1 MNLLKLIN
9 MLKSKI
15 KSAVEEAKTELN
27 KEFELPDIII
37 ELPAQKI
44 HGDLSTNIAMVS
56 SKKFGLAPRD
66 LASLL
71 IKKLSNID
79 YISKTEI
86 AGPGFINFFVSDL
99 YLFETLKEIEDESD
113 QYGKLKDNSGK
124 KVLVEFVSSNP
135 TGPMHIGNARLGAL
149 GDTLS
154 SVLEYSGFEVCKEFY
169 VNDAGNQIKKFA
181 ESLASRYIQI
191 FYPDEEFPEDGYH
204 GDDIKDLAKQFMEI
218 HGDKFLKKRKE
229 LLDEILNYALPL
241 NIDRMKSNLSDYKV
255 NYDNWFYESSL
266 YKSGEIDSTIEFL
279 KNHNATYYLDKT
291 LWFKASEYGAEKDEV
306 LVRKNGIPTYFA
318 ADIAYHVN
326 KFLIRKFDTCIDF
339 LGADHH
345 GHISRM
351 HAAMKCF
358 GIDKSR
364 LIFII
369 VQMVRIIKNGQ
380 VASMSKRSGNS
391 ESLEDFIKMINVD
404 CARFIF
410 TMFDA
415 NSTMDFDIDLSVKND
430 NSNPSYYVKYAYA
443 RIQSILKLFKFI
455 PKLKDINFDLL
466 KTDIEKELIFTLSM
480 FPYEI
485 KESSVSMNS
494 SRIARYALK
503 LASSFHKF
511 YNENKI
517 NSEDKELTN
526 ARIVLSSKIA
536 LILRIT
542 LRVLRIDTPDIM

>member
-9 MLKSKI
+9 ILRSKI
-15 KSAVEEAKTELN
+15 KSAVEETKKELY
-27 KEFELPDIII
+27 KEFEIPNIII
-37 ELPAQKI
+37 ELPAQKV
-44 HGDLSTNIAMVS
+44 HGDLSTNIAMIS
-56 SKKFGLAPRD
+56 SKKFGIPPRD

-71 IKKLSNID
+71 INKLNGLE

-86 AGPGFINFFVSDL
+86 AGPGFINFFVNDL
-99 YLFETLKEIEDESD
+99 YFLEILKEIENESF
-113 QYGKLKDNSGK
+113 QFGKLKENSGK

-154 SVLEYSGFEVCKEFY
+154 SILEYSGFEVCKEFY

-181 ESLASRYIQI
+181 ESLAARYIQI

-204 GDDIKDLAKQFMEI
+204 GDDIKELAKQFMEI
-218 HGDKFLKKRKE
+218 HGNKFLKKRKE

-241 NIDRMKSNLSDYKV
+241 NINRMKSNLSDYKV

-266 YKSGEIDSTIEFL
+266 YQSGEIDSTIEFL

-326 KFLIRKFDTCIDF
+326 KFLTRKFDTCIDF

-351 HAAMKCF
+351 HAAMQCF

-369 VQMVRIIKNGQ
+369 VQMVRIIKDGQ
-380 VASMSKRSGNS
+380 VASMSKRSGHS

-404 CARFIF
+404 CARFMF
-410 TMFDA
+410 TMFDS
-415 NSTMDFDIDLSVKND
+415 NSTMDFDIDLAVKND
-430 NSNPSYYVKYAYA
+430 SSNPSYYVKYAYA
-443 RIQSILKLFKFI
+443 RIQSILKLFEFI
-455 PKLKDINFDLL
+455 PKLNEINIDLL
-466 KTDIEKELIFTLSM
+466 KTDVEKELIFTLSM

-485 KESSVSMNS
+485 NESSISMNP

-503 LASSFHKF
+503 LASLFHKF

-517 NSEDKELTN
+517 NSEDKKLTN
-526 ARIVLSSKIA
+526 ARVFLSSKVAIV
-536 LILRIT
+536 LQIT
-542 LRVLRIDTPDIM
+542 LSVLRINAPDMM